1 MDKVVKLSVRQ
12 VLFRYL
18 DSLPACKI
26 YGLHLQSTINGMTG
40 KKTFAS
46 TLLKYSSDYCQ
57 ISGATME
64 CTKRQESEYIFTPG
78 AKIAGALDYSKE

>member
-1 MDKVVKLSVRQ
+1 MKKDSVRQ

-26 YGLHLQSTINGMTG
+26 YGLQLQSTINGITG

-46 TLLKYSSDYCQ
+46 TILGYAKDYADR
-57 ISGATME
+57 SGSNFI
-64 CTKRQESEYIFTPG
+64 CTNIKESEYNYVPCV
-78 AKIAGALDYSKE
+78 KIAGALDYGKE